1 MSNVHCS
8 VTQRQGNNKRY
19 SYFKTQAKACGYQ
32 LAQNLAM
39 TTNDFEVQ
47 RMCAADVPAL
57 MDAFVVAWHKP
68 LDQYPRYWA
77 ENESGTRIT
86 LIAWVDGQLA
96 GYGNLLWRSDYA
108 PFIEADIPE
117 INDLNTLEPFRQRG
131 IASAIIRECERIAAE
146 HGKPIMGIGV
156 GKTPDYGNAQR
167 LYPKLGYEYDG
178 RGVITTIWGD
188 EEYLTKR
195 IL

>member
-1 MSNVHCS
+1 
-8 VTQRQGNNKRY
+8 
-19 SYFKTQAKACGYQ
+19 
-32 LAQNLAM
+32 M
-39 TTNDFEVQ
+39 TFTVQ
-47 RMCAADVPAL
+47 RMRAADVSAL

-86 LIAWVDGQLA
+86 LIAWVDAQIAGQSASQLA

-117 INDLNTLEPFRQRG
+117 INDLNTLEPFRGRG

-178 RGVITTIWGD
+178 RGVLETQWGGV
-188 EEYLTKR
+188 EYLTKR
-195 IL
+195 IV